1 MNRKQKQELTRL
13 EKQILK
19 TAHYIEGRGMIPPFR
34 EWDSEHKKEFKALLR
49 QRSDLL
55 NEMFEC
61 TPKEVEAFAKVNTL
75 LNDLTKKMH
84 AKALSLYRALLTEGY
99 DPDFDDDIVIDGTLR
114 FVFSDEASYYCR
126 EEADPNPYGSRFAPM
141 LDILYDIHED
151 TPECAFC
158 KVSYELRHKPDMPAE
173 EFGLDDFLDDGASW
187 NEVPL
192 NRAEF
197 KEINICHAVH
207 DLICHKN
214 YSIPDMLSMN
224 DFWVEVNILHQHI
237 VDRDGNRF
245 SCIEPDEEE

>member
-1 MNRKQKQELTRL
+1 MNRKQKQELARL
-13 EKQILK
+13 EKQIIK
-19 TAHYIEGRGMIPPFR
+19 TAHYIEGRGVFPPFR
-34 EWDSEHKKEFKALLR
+34 EWDSERKKELKALLL

-61 TPKEVEAFAKVNTL
+61 TPKEVEEFAQVNTL

-84 AKALSLYRALLTEGY
+84 ANALSLYRALLKEGY
-99 DPDFDDDIVIDGTLR
+99 DPDFDDDIVIDGTLQ
-114 FVFSDEASYYCR
+114 FVFSDEGSYYCR
-126 EEADPNPYGSRFAPM
+126 EDADPNPYGSRFAPM
-141 LDILYDIHED
+141 LDI
-151 TPECAFC
+151 
-158 KVSYELRHKPDMPAE
+158 
-173 EFGLDDFLDDGASW
+173 LDDFLDDGASW

-214 YSIPDMLSMN
+214 YSIPDLLCMN

-237 VDRDGNRF
+237 VDRDGKRF
-245 SCIEPDEEE
+245 SCIEPDEED